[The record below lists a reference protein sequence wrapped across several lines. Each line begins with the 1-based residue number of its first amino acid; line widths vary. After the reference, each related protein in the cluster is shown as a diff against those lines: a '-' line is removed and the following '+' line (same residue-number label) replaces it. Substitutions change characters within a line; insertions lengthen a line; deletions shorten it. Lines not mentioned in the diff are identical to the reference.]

1 MSTKREQ
8 ILARIMT
15 NLVGTVGVSTRI
27 YRSRVEAL
35 ARSESPAIIVEWT
48 KDECDMQGFL
58 PYLNWSLLTR
68 IAVVTRGVV
77 PDQLAD
83 PTVKS
88 VHAKLLADI
97 TLNGLAFD
105 IIPESVEFDVLD
117 TDQPTGLTMLFYR
130 VRYRTSLGDLGV

>member
-8 ILARIMT
+8 ILSRIMT
-15 NLVGTVGVSTRI
+15 NLTGTVGVSTRI
-27 YRSRVEAL
+27 YRSRIEAL

-48 KDECDMQGFL
+48 KDECDMEGFL

-68 IAVVTRGVV
+68 IAVVTRGAV

-83 PTVKS
+83 PTVES

-117 TDQPTGLTMLFYR
+117 TDQPTGLTMMFYR
-130 VRYRTSLGDLGV
+130 VRYRTSLGDLST

>member
-15 NLVGTVGVSTRI
+15 NLTGTVGVSTRI
-27 YRSRVEAL
+27 YRSRIEAL

-48 KDECDMQGFL
+48 KDECDMEGFL

-68 IAVVTRGVV
+68 IAVVTRGAV
-77 PDQLAD
+77 PDNLAD
-83 PTVKS
+83 LTIES

-117 TDQPTGLTMLFYR
+117 TDQPTGLTMMFYR

>member
-8 ILARIMT
+8 ILVRIMT
-15 NLVGTVGVSTRI
+15 NLTGTVGVSTRI
-27 YRSRVEAL
+27 YRSRIEAL

-48 KDECDMQGFL
+48 KDGCDMEGFL

-68 IAVVTRGVV
+68 ITVITRGAV

-83 PTVKS
+83 PTVRS
-88 VHAKLLADI
+88 AHAKLLADI

-117 TDQPTGLTMLFYR
+117 TDQPTGLTMMFYR

>member
-8 ILARIMT
+8 ILSRIMT
-15 NLVGTVGVSTRI
+15 NLTGTVGVSTRI

-48 KDECDMQGFL
+48 KDECDMEGFL

-68 IAVVTRGVV
+68 IAVVTRGAV

-83 PTVKS
+83 PTVES

-117 TDQPTGLTMLFYR
+117 TDQPTGLTMMFYR
-130 VRYRTSLGDLGV
+130 VRYRTSLGDLST

>member
-1 MSTKREQ
+1 MSTIREQ
-8 ILARIMT
+8 ILARIAT
-15 NLVGTVGVSTRI
+15 NLTGTVGVSTRI

-48 KDECDMQGFL
+48 KDNCGMEGFL

-68 IAVVTRGVV
+68 ITVVTRGAV

-88 VHAKLLADI
+88 AHAKLLADI

-117 TDQPTGLTMLFYR
+117 TDQPTGLTMMFYR